1 MRGLLA
7 AHPEARVAILTQYDS
22 LALRE
27 AATQAGAR
35 EYLLKDDLVGRALRQ
50 SA

>member
-1 MRGLLA
+1 MRVLIVDDGPDL
-7 AHPEARVAILTQYDS
+7 
-22 LALRE
+22 LALRA